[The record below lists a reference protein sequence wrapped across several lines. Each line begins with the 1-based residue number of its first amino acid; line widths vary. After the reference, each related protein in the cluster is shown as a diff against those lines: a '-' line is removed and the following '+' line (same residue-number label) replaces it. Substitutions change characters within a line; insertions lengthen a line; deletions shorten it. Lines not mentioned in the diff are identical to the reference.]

1 MSRYKIRSDVEFYPH
16 TKKRKKPIA
25 GSTVATSLFLVAVH
39 EDHPSFTIA
48 QLRELLTDKTKYI
61 LEPDAVAV
69 LDAYI
74 KIGESNII
82 PNWR

>member
-1 MSRYKIRSDVEFYPH
+1 MK
-16 TKKRKKPIA
+16 
-25 GSTVATSLFLVAVH
+25 TVATSLFLVAVH
-39 EDHPSFTIA
+39 EEHPSFTIA

-61 LEPDAVAV
+61 WEPDAVAV

-74 KIGESNII
+74 KIGESNMI

>member
-1 MSRYKIRSDVEFYPH
+1 MSKHKNRNDATFYAH

-25 GSTVATSLFLVAVH
+25 GSTTATSLFLVAVH
-39 EDHPSFTIA
+39 EEHPTFTVA
-48 QLRELLTDKTKYI
+48 QLRELLTDKTQYI